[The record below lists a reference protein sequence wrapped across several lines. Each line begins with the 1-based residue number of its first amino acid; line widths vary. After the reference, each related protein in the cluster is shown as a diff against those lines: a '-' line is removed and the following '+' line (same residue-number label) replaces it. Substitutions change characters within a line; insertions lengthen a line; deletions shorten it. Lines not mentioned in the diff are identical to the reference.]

1 MSPKVA
7 VAILNFNGK
16 DYLDRFMPS
25 VIDFSPEADIWVIDN
40 ASTDGS
46 VDFLKKNFLDVKII
60 TLEENLGYAGGYQA
74 GLAQIDA
81 DYYVLLNS
89 DVEVTEGWLQ
99 PMISLLEADE
109 TIAACQPKILSWHLR
124 DTFEYAG
131 AAGGFIDILGYPFCR
146 GRVFETLEKDSGQ
159 YNDQLEVFWATGACL
174 FIRSAAFNEAG
185 GLDATFFAHMEE
197 IDLCWRLKMAG
208 YSVYYQGESVVYH
221 VGGGTL
227 DSSNAYK
234 TYLNFRN
241 RIVLLLKNDVSRSL
255 WWKIPVRFSI
265 DFLILLR
272 FLVSGKADHAKA
284 ISNAH
289 VFIVRNFSK
298 YRPLQPKKALKM
310 LTGAYKGIAPLAYL
324 AGNKGYSKLRGRI
337 Q

>member
-174 FIRSAAFNEAG
+174 FIRSTAFNEAG

-241 RIVLLLKNDVSRSL
+241 SIVLLLKNDVSRSL

-298 YRPLQPKKALKM
+298 YRPAQPKKALKM

-324 AGNKGYSKLRGRI
+324 AGNKVYSKLRGRI